1 MYKCHFCGFSSDS
14 LDDFD
19 EDFKNHKGF
28 WCPDC
33 DGFNQFDN
41 KRAFKPGYRLFLETP
56 FAINNSLHCISAPF
70 KTNVSL
76 LRYPGG
82 KSRLTG
88 LIYENC
94 RSDHMEN
101 FIEPFAG
108 GASVGISLLL
118 ADKVHELWL
127 NDADFG
133 IYSLYHMIKYMP
145 DLLKSKIRTFTPSQK
160 AFDKSKTNL
169 LHDYTTSDMYEAA
182 WNALIVNRMAFSGI
196 PYANSMSIPSA
207 RWNPK
212 TLCKRID
219 EIHAKSDHIHVFGM
233 DACDFIQEYYWL
245 PDATLF
251 IDPPYYEKGSSLY
264 HCYYT
269 EDQHVELAF
278 LLDELYKSFPYNDM
292 IITYDNSPAI
302 QDIYQYPE
310 KYYVTRKYSIAN

>member
-1 MYKCHFCGFSSDS
+1 
-14 LDDFD
+14 
-19 EDFKNHKGF
+19 
-28 WCPDC
+28 
-33 DGFNQFDN
+33 
-41 KRAFKPGYRLFLETP
+41 
-56 FAINNSLHCISAPF
+56 
-70 KTNVSL
+70 
-76 LRYPGG
+76 
-82 KSRLTG
+82 
-88 LIYENC
+88 
-94 RSDHMEN
+94 
-101 FIEPFAG
+101 
-108 GASVGISLLL
+108 
-118 ADKVHELWL
+118 
-127 NDADFG
+127 
-133 IYSLYHMIKYMP
+133 
-145 DLLKSKIRTFTPSQK
+145 
-160 AFDKSKTNL
+160 
-169 LHDYTTSDMYEAA
+169 MYEAA

-251 IDPPYYEKGSSLY
+251 IDPPYYEKGRSLY